1 MNYLVILIMQI
12 IQVGKRRAIYIPKQ
26 VADELGIEEGDK
38 LILEVKNGK
47 IILTHVKP
55 VEKNIFWS
63 EVSVGE
69 VEEVGEEITRD
80 ITGSR

>member
-1 MNYLVILIMQI
+1 MQI